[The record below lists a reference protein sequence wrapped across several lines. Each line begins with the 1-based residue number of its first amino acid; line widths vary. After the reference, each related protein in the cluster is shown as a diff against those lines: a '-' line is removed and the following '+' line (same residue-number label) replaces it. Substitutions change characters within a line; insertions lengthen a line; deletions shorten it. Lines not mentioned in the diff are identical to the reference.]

1 MAAAIRRRDFLK
13 QTAACAL
20 GTSLLSFAQ
29 EKKAERPNI
38 IFFLVDDQ
46 RNDTLGCAGHPLLK
60 TPVVDDLAKN
70 GVRFRNAFVTT
81 SICAASR
88 ASLFTGL
95 YETTHGYTFGT
106 PPVRVD
112 HGRMSYPAVLRRA
125 GYRTGFIGKFG
136 VGMPGQARKEMFDF
150 FKPMGRNPY
159 FKKQKDGSKRHETQ
173 IDGDRAIDFLKSQP
187 KDQPFCL
194 SVSFNSVHAEDSDKE
209 MQYPYPN
216 VVKDLYTKD
225 RMPLPRL
232 NDPKIFESQPEF
244 LRKSMNRQRYF
255 WRWDTPEKYQR
266 NMRNYFRMISGVDH
280 VIGRVREALEKQGLA
295 ENTIIVY
302 MGDNGYYMGDRGFAG
317 KWSHYE
323 ESLRVPLI
331 IYDPRL
337 PVAKR
342 GATSDAMALNV
353 DVPATMLAEAGVEVP
368 EHYQGHSLMPILDG
382 KTPGDWRTDFF
393 CEHRMKHKL
402 IPQWEGVRDQRYVY
416 ARYVTQKPVYEF
428 LHDLQKDPDQLR
440 SFVADPDYRGT
451 LAKMRARCG
460 QLRDEYKAD
469 REKKLDVPTKP

>member
-1 MAAAIRRRDFLK
+1 MPVAIRRRDFLK
-13 QTAACAL
+13 RTAACAL
-20 GTSLLSFAQ
+20 STSLLSLAQ
-29 EKKAERPNI
+29 EKAERPNI
-38 IFFLVDDQ
+38 IFFLIDDQ

-95 YETTHGYTFGT
+95 YETTHGYTFGK
-106 PPVRVD
+106 PPIRVD
-112 HGRMSYPAVLRRA
+112 HGLMSYPAVLRRA

-136 VGMPGQARKEMFDF
+136 VGMPGQARKEMFDYF
-150 FKPMGRNPY
+150 RPMGRNPY
-159 FKKQKDGSKRHETQ
+159 FKKQKDGTERHETQ

-194 SVSFNSVHAEDSDKE
+194 SVSFNSVHAEDSDKD
-209 MQYPYPN
+209 MQFPYPK
-216 VVKDLYTKD
+216 VVADLYARDK
-225 RMPLPRL
+225 MPLPRL
-232 NDPKIFESQPEF
+232 NDPRIFESQPEF
-244 LRKSMNRQRYF
+244 LRKSMNRQRYH
-255 WRWDTPEKYQR
+255 WRWDTPEKYQK

-280 VIGRVREALEKQGLA
+280 VIGRVREALGKQGLA
-295 ENTIIVY
+295 ENTIIIY

-331 IYDPRL
+331 IYDPRS
-337 PVAKR
+337 PASRR
-342 GATSDAMALNV
+342 GTTSDAMALNV

-368 EHYQGHSLMPILDG
+368 EHYQGRDLQPILNG
-382 KTPGDWRTDFF
+382 KVPGDWRTDFF
-393 CEHRMKHKL
+393 CEHRMKHPA

-416 ARYVTQKPVYEF
+416 ARYVQQKPVYEF
-428 LHDLQKDPDQLR
+428 LHDLQTDPDQLR
-440 SFVADPDYRGT
+440 NFVDDPAYRET
-451 LAKMRARCG
+451 LAKMRSRCD

-469 REKKLDVPTKP
+469 REKKLDVPAKP